1 MVNPTREATACKN
14 CESRNTNLLVPEYP
28 RNSRILFIGTD
39 AVLLPRRKF
48 TPTKFP
54 SKSTRGDPFRA

>member
-1 MVNPTREATACKN
+1 
-14 CESRNTNLLVPEYP
+14 
-28 RNSRILFIGTD
+28 LFIGTD
-39 AVLLPRRKF
+39 VVLLPRRKF